1 VFSSVFPGLEIS
13 PQHDRKPLWHQDCLC
28 HSPIPRFCRRLG
40 SIPPASSP
48 PTPPSEDC
56 ALRAASVKSPPW
68 RSTSTPCTAAALT
81 IAGTAPPSATCWVA
95 WAEPEK
101 DVLVAAPDA
110 VVDPDLARIGYARA
124 DRMANRI
131 ANALLASGLGRSDRV
146 AMLCENSI
154 EAFLTKIAIAKAGL
168 AAAPRCRH
176 LPPAGSR
183 PWCRRRPRSRRGS
196 ARGTL

>member
-1 VFSSVFPGLEIS
+1 MIGNPCGIRIACVIHPFPGFVVGWVQFPPPPFLRPHPRRIARS
-13 PQHDRKPLWHQDCLC
+13 APLPL
-28 HSPIPRFCRRLG
+28 SL
-40 SIPPASSP
+40 
-48 PTPPSEDC
+48 
-56 ALRAASVKSPPW
+56 PPW